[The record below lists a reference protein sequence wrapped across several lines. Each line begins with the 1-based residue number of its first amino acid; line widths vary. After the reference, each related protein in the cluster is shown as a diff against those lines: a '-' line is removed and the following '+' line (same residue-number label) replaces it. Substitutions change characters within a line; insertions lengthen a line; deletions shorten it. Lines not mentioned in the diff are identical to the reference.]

1 MPCNCQ
7 YLLFPQDFKNFQYT
21 LGRVTGLVIH
31 MEEKR
36 TLVRLPQ
43 DRYDEVLRTVAVFI
57 YLFICL
63 FVSSFVYLLKKEMVD
78 VTLNLRY
85 ACPVFRTFESC
96 L

>member
-43 DRYDEVLRTVAVFI
+43 DRYDEVLRTVAVIIYLFI
-57 YLFICL
+57 YLFVCFFICL
-63 FVSSFVYLLKKEMVD
+63 FVKEGD
-78 VTLNLRY
+78 G
-85 ACPVFRTFESC
+85 
-96 L
+96 